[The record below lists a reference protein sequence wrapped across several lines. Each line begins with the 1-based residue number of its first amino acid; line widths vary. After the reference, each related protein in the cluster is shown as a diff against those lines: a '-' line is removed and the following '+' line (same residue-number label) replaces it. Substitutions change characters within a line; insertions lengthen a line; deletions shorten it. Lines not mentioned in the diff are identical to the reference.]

1 MMKHL
6 TGGSLLSTVKRKLSR
21 LVFNL
26 MLMMILLVVAALWL
40 LTLPLRL
47 LNKGLRMSAEWMWN
61 QWQR

>member
-1 MMKHL
+1 MMKNL
-6 TGGSLLSTVKRKLSR
+6 TGGLLLRIAKRTLNQ

-26 MLMMILLVVAALWL
+26 TLMMILLVVAVLWL